1 MIFTFTLNGFY
12 VNLCVVLC
20 SLLVDLLSF
29 CLSILLANNGCEQDN
44 ASVFHST
51 RTSQCNMVV
60 EGDDCT
66 KQRERSTSKPSLAAM
81 AVFLTP
87 LIDALADGG
96 RGDASML
103 MQ

>member
-1 MIFTFTLNGFY
+1 
-12 VNLCVVLC
+12 VLC
-20 SLLVDLLSF
+20 GLLVDLLSF
-29 CLSILLANNGCEQDN
+29 CLPILLTIVANKIIL
-44 ASVFHST
+44 ASST
-51 RTSQCNMVV
+51 PRGLHNMVV

-87 LIDALADGG
+87 LIGALADGG
-96 RGDASML
+96 RGDAFML